1 MAEEVKGLLIPWK
14 GVGLEGG
21 LWGRSMAPL
30 LPQTSKTI
38 CLNLTLKLLS
48 VILRELTF
56 DNFETIL
63 LEFKTVYHM
72 TGNLGRVR
80 RNSILMCTGN
90 GQVG

>member
-1 MAEEVKGLLIPWK
+1 MDL
-14 GVGLEGG
+14 
-21 LWGRSMAPL
+21 L

-38 CLNLTLKLLS
+38 FLTLTLRLLLS

>member
-1 MAEEVKGLLIPWK
+1 MDLH
-14 GVGLEGG
+14 
-21 LWGRSMAPL
+21 

-38 CLNLTLKLLS
+38 CQTLTLKLLS

-90 GQVG
+90 GQVRSFPSSDSQNTESTLVSRVLLDSQ

>member
-1 MAEEVKGLLIPWK
+1 MDL
-14 GVGLEGG
+14 
-21 LWGRSMAPL
+21 L

-38 CLNLTLKLLS
+38 FLTVTLRLLLS

-90 GQVG
+90 GQVRSFPSSDSQNTESTLVSRVLLDSQ

>member
-1 MAEEVKGLLIPWK
+1 MV
-14 GVGLEGG
+14 
-21 LWGRSMAPL
+21 RSMDLL

-38 CLNLTLKLLS
+38 CLTLTLKLLLS

>member
-1 MAEEVKGLLIPWK
+1 MDL
-14 GVGLEGG
+14 
-21 LWGRSMAPL
+21 L

-38 CLNLTLKLLS
+38 CLNLTLRLLLS

-90 GQVG
+90 GQVGSFLSF

>member
-1 MAEEVKGLLIPWK
+1 MDL
-14 GVGLEGG
+14 
-21 LWGRSMAPL
+21 L

-90 GQVG
+90 GQVRSFPSSDSQNTESTLVSRVLLDSQ

>member
-1 MAEEVKGLLIPWK
+1 MDL
-14 GVGLEGG
+14 
-21 LWGRSMAPL
+21 L

-38 CLNLTLKLLS
+38 FLTVTLRLLLS

-90 GQVG
+90 GQVGSFPSF